1 MRDRFLAELAARF
14 PLVDDHPDVA
24 GVLRDPQLLAG
35 LGAALAAPFRDAQ
48 VTKVLAPEARG
59 PILGALVAVELGA
72 GLVLARRDGHNHPG
86 ADTTLSTGP
95 TWRGAPQH
103 FVVRSFDLD
112 AGDRVLVVD
121 DWVTTG
127 ESARALA
134 QWARGQ
140 GSTVVGTAAVVD
152 KTGAATR
159 DELGLHAL
167 VTFGELTS
175 RRPP

>member
-1 MRDRFLAELAARF
+1 MSDRFLAELAARF

-35 LGAALAAPFRDAQ
+35 LGAALAAPFGHTG

-59 PILGALVAVELGA
+59 PIVGALVAVELGA

-86 ADTTLSTGP
+86 ADTTLVTGP
-95 TWRGAPQH
+95 TWRGAPQR
-103 FVVRSFDLD
+103 FVVRGFDLEP
-112 AGDRVLVVD
+112 GDRVLLVD

-134 QWARGQ
+134 AWARDRGA
-140 GSTVVGTAAVVD
+140 VLAGTAAIVD
-152 KTGAATR
+152 KTDAITR

-167 VTFGELTS
+167 VTFEQLMARG
-175 RRPP
+175 